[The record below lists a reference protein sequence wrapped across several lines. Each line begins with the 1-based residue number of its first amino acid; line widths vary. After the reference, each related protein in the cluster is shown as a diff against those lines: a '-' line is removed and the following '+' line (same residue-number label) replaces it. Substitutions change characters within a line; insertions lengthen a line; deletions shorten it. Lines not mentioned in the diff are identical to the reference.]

1 MSNSLATEKIDFQFQ
16 DLGRIAYDAALQ
28 KQEEVFEGLI
38 QQKSKSETLKPKT
51 FKNTIF
57 FCEHEHVYTLGKN
70 GQKENLLLPSET
82 LEKEKIQFF
91 HSNRGGDITYHGPG
105 QLTVYPIL
113 DLDTLDLR
121 LGQYIRKIEE
131 LLIHFLNEYGIIAH
145 QMQGAAGVW
154 IENNRKI
161 AAIGVKSSRNVVMH
175 GFALNVNT
183 DLKYFDWINACGF
196 VDKKTTSMQAE
207 LSQKLNLEKV
217 KKDLEQKILD
227 FFFTET

>member
-1 MSNSLATEKIDFQFQ
+1 MSNNLTIEKINFQFK
-16 DLGRIAYDAALQ
+16 DLGRITYDAALQ
-28 KQEEVFEGLI
+28 QQEEVFEGLI
-38 QQKSKSETLKPKT
+38 QQKAKSEVLKPKD

-91 HSNRGGDITYHGPG
+91 YSNRGGDITYHGPG
-105 QLTVYPIL
+105 QLTVYPVL
-113 DLDTLDLR
+113 DLDSLDLR

-131 LLIHFLNEYGIIAH
+131 LLMHFLAEYGITAH

-175 GFALNVNT
+175 GFALNVNI

-196 VDKKTTSMQAE
+196 VDKKTTSMQTE
-207 LSQKLNLEKV
+207 LKTSIDFDKV
-217 KKDLEQKILD
+217 KIDLKKSIEIFL
-227 FFFTET
+227 T